1 MNARLAGKRII
12 VTGAARGIGLA
23 MVRCFAAEGAR
34 VVLADVDVTVGS
46 QQATRSRDE
55 GHTVDF
61 VGIDVTDEQSVATGV
76 AKAVDLMQG
85 IDALVNNAGG
95 SSLNDGALTDFAL
108 DEFWRTIRIDL
119 LGTVLMSRAVI
130 PFLIDQG
137 GGAVINM
144 GSLLAE
150 RGVAG
155 RDAYTAAKGG
165 VHALTRS
172 MAVNYAPAKV
182 RVNCIAP
189 GAVLSERMRGFIR
202 DDPRVQA
209 NVAKHLLGLPEPEE
223 IAEMALYLLS
233 DAARHVTGSIMR
245 IDGGRGAA
253 G

>member
-55 GHTVDF
+55 GHAVDF

-119 LGTVLMSRAVI
+119 LGTVLMSRAII
-130 PFLIDQG
+130 PLLIERG

-209 NVAKHLLGLPEPEE
+209 NIAKHLLGLPEPEE

-233 DAARHVTGSIMR
+233 DAARHVTGSIIR

>member
-1 MNARLAGKRII
+1 MNARLAEKRII

-23 MVRCFAAEGAR
+23 MVRCFAAAGAS
-34 VVLADVDVTVGS
+34 VVLADVDATVGS
-46 QQATRSRDE
+46 QQAMRSRDE
-55 GHTVDF
+55 GLAVDF
-61 VGIDVTDEQSVATGV
+61 VGIDVTDERSVATGV

-119 LGTVLMSRAVI
+119 LGTVLMSRAII
-130 PFLIDQG
+130 PLLIERG
-137 GGAVINM
+137 GGVVINM

-182 RVNCIAP
+182 RSVCADSFAMIR
-189 GAVLSERMRGFIR
+189 VYRRMSLSIC
-202 DDPRVQA
+202 
-209 NVAKHLLGLPEPEE
+209 
-223 IAEMALYLLS
+223 
-233 DAARHVTGSIMR
+233 
-245 IDGGRGAA
+245 
-253 G
+253 

>member
-23 MVRCFAAEGAR
+23 MVRCFAAAGAR
-34 VVLADVDVTVGS
+34 VVLADVDVTVGL

-55 GHTVDF
+55 GHAVDF
-61 VGIDVTDEQSVATGV
+61 VGIDVTDEHSVATGV

-119 LGTVLMSRAVI
+119 LGTVLMSRAII
-130 PFLIDQG
+130 PLLIKRG

-209 NVAKHLLGLPEPEE
+209 NIAKHLLGLPEPEE

-233 DAARHVTGSIMR
+233 DAARHVTGSIIR

>member
-1 MNARLAGKRII
+1 
-12 VTGAARGIGLA
+12 
-23 MVRCFAAEGAR
+23 
-34 VVLADVDVTVGS
+34 
-46 QQATRSRDE
+46 
-55 GHTVDF
+55 
-61 VGIDVTDEQSVATGV
+61 VATGV

-130 PFLIDQG
+130 PFLIERG

>member
-46 QQATRSRDE
+46 QQATRLRDE
-55 GHTVDF
+55 GHAVDF

-130 PFLIDQG
+130 PFLIERG